1 MSFPF
6 NYFLTA
12 FAGAFL
18 TTLLALPLWRKW
30 CLRIQLVDDPG
41 RRKIHDQ
48 PVPLAGGL
56 AVLTGILLPLAA
68 GAILL
73 KTGAHV
79 LNQTQPIAHGLQ
91 VRGLELATIA
101 FGAIAI
107 TLLGWLDDR
116 HELKPLPK
124 FVGQLLVA
132 VAVAMACK
140 RITLFVHNDVF
151 SYAITIFWILAVI
164 NAFNFMDNMN
174 GLCAGLGA
182 IGALLFA
189 IIAAAN
195 GEYLVAT
202 IGFLMCGALIGFL
215 PWNFPNARAFLG
227 DAGSHL
233 VGYLLAVMAIL
244 PHFYTKQNPH
254 RLAVLSPLL
263 VLAIPLIDLA
273 QVVISR
279 TLNRKP
285 FWIGDTNHLSH
296 RLVRAGMS
304 RTRAVLLLWLVAVMI
319 GIVSPVAVAGLFL
332 TAIFSFVSFVSFV
345 VKIFRVK
352 LLFIG
357 DIVGQPG
364 RNAVKT
370 LLPKLCEQ
378 HALDFVIANGE
389 NSAGGS
395 GITPNIAVEI
405 FAAGVDVIT
414 SGDHL
419 WDQKEVM
426 ELLANE
432 KRFLRPL
439 NYPAGTPG
447 QGSGVFEIRSEGRV
461 TQSQIRSRGLV

>member
-1 MSFPF
+1 MAFPF
-6 NYFLTA
+6 NFFAAA

-30 CLRIQLVDDPG
+30 CLRIKLVDDPG
-41 RRKIHDQ
+41 RRKIHDK

-79 LNQTQPIAHGLQ
+79 LNQAQPIQHGLER
-91 VRGLELATIA
+91 RGLELATIA

-107 TLLGWLDDR
+107 TLLGWLDDKR
-116 HELKPLPK
+116 ELKPLPK
-124 FVGQLLVA
+124 FIGQLFVA

-140 RITLFVHNDVF
+140 RITLFVHSDVF
-151 SYAITIFWILAVI
+151 SYAITILWILTVI

-182 IGALLFA
+182 IGALLFGV
-189 IIAAAN
+189 IAAAN

-202 IGFLMCGALIGFL
+202 VGFLMCGALIGFL

-244 PHFYTKQNPH
+244 PHFYNKQNPH

-279 TLNRKP
+279 TLNRRP

-296 RLVRAGMS
+296 RLVRAGLS
-304 RTRAVLLLWLVAVMI
+304 RTRAVLLLWMIAVMV
-319 GIVSPVAVAGLFL
+319 GILAAV
-332 TAIFSFVSFVSFV
+332 
-345 VKIFRVK
+345 
-352 LLFIG
+352 
-357 DIVGQPG
+357 
-364 RNAVKT
+364 
-370 LLPKLCEQ
+370 
-378 HALDFVIANGE
+378 
-389 NSAGGS
+389 
-395 GITPNIAVEI
+395 
-405 FAAGVDVIT
+405 
-414 SGDHL
+414 
-419 WDQKEVM
+419 
-426 ELLANE
+426 
-432 KRFLRPL
+432 
-439 NYPAGTPG
+439 
-447 QGSGVFEIRSEGRV
+447 
-461 TQSQIRSRGLV
+461 